1 MEVDKGLRHI
11 LLYGLVMAGLI
22 LGLKWLQWNFLIVEN
37 AIDLYIGMIAAIF
50 TVLGVWIA
58 SQLIQPKTDTVV
70 VEKEII
76 VHQPKTFVLNQAA
89 LESLQL
95 TKREYEILQ
104 LIVQGYNN
112 ADIANNLFLSLSTI
126 KTHVSNLYSKMNV
139 KNRYKAI
146 ALAKKLEIVA

>member
-1 MEVDKGLRHI
+1 MELDKGIRHI
-11 LLYGLVMAGLI
+11 ILYGLAMASLI

-37 AIDLYIGMIAAIF
+37 AIDIYIGIIAVVF
-50 TVLGVWIA
+50 TILGVWIA
-58 SQLIQPKTDTVV
+58 SQLIKPKTQTVF

-76 VHQPKTFVLNQAA
+76 VHQPKKFVLNQAG

-95 TKREYEILQ
+95 TKREYQILQ

-112 ADIANNLFLSLSTI
+112 AEIASKLFLSISTI
-126 KTHVSNLYSKMNV
+126 KTHVSNLYTKMNV

-146 ALAKKLEIVA
+146 VMAKKMEIVA

>member
-58 SQLIQPKTDTVV
+58 SQLIQPKTHTVV

-146 ALAKKLEIVA
+146 SLAKKMEIVA